1 MKKFCKDLREHPIKI
16 TNSAEKE
23 MISLTT
29 KENKSDQNQKVC
41 HICKKS
47 RDHKVRDH
55 CRFTGKIEELLI
67 IFSI

>member
-29 KENKSDQNQKVC
+29 KENKSYQNQKVC
-41 HICKKS
+41 HICKK
-47 RDHKVRDH
+47 K
-55 CRFTGKIEELLI
+55 
-67 IFSI
+67 